1 MEITVDTG
9 IREFSLGGKVSV
21 WFNPSDVAFAER
33 IFEAFKTLE
42 DKQNEYTTRLN
53 NIGEDPEIFSFGREV
68 DAEMRER
75 VNSIFGKDVVTPLI
89 GDCNIYALAGG
100 LPIWANLLTAVL
112 DVMDETVQAEA
123 KKSKQR
129 VEKYTKKYHK

>member
-42 DKQNEYTTRLN
+42 DKQNEYTTRLK

-68 DAEMRER
+68 DTEMRER

>member
-9 IREFSLGGKVSV
+9 IREYSLGGKVSV

-33 IFEAFKTLE
+33 IFDAFKTLE
-42 DKQNEYTTRLN
+42 DKQNEYTEKLQK
-53 NIGEDPEIFSFGREV
+53 IGEDPEIFVFGHEI
-68 DAEMRER
+68 DNEMRER

-112 DVMDETVQAEA
+112 DVMDETVQAET

-129 VEKYTKKYHK
+129 VDKYTKKYHK